1 MPPPSRADAQGHG
14 TVGPELVQV
23 QHAADASL
31 PDEAADLIPVGTA
44 GIMIGV
50 IHQVTRFVDAR
61 YIMAAIEHKTEH
73 AGITLGSLE
82 AA

>member
-1 MPPPSRADAQGHG
+1 
-14 TVGPELVQV
+14 
-23 QHAADASL
+23 
-31 PDEAADLIPVGTA
+31 
-44 GIMIGV
+44 MIGV

-73 AGITLGSLE
+73 AGIALGSLE